1 MHKKY
6 GFLFSGNREQ
16 FLNNLNRF
24 HHRTSDSGDIF
35 YYLDD
40 YIVKVMD
47 EGIYFG
53 IARGGHSGGYW
64 FVPTITDLGDR
75 IEFRGEIRYIG
86 PGEHDSAI
94 RKAIDKIGN
103 VLLFLLFLP
112 IILLIKLYMFIEW
125 LVRKICNCPKPKEKT
140 DEARLFE
147 LMVDYLGCVR
157 K

>member
-1 MHKKY
+1 MRKKY
-6 GFLFSGNREQ
+6 GFVFPGNREQ
-16 FLNNLNRF
+16 FLNKLSGF
-24 HHRTSDSGDIF
+24 HHRTSYSGDIF

-40 YIVKVMD
+40 YIVKLID
-47 EGIYFG
+47 DKIHFG

-64 FVPTITDLGDR
+64 FVPTITELEGSM
-75 IEFRGEIRYIG
+75 EFHGEIRYIG

-147 LMVDYLGCVR
+147 LMVDYLGCVH